1 MTRFE
6 EWWEGTEN
14 PARNLPES
22 TQIQVKPYMR
32 AAFNGG
38 IYMEKKRRE
47 EKDRITNDAILE
59 ARNMFREKPL

>member
-6 EWWEGTEN
+6 TWWESEQN

-22 TQIQVKPYMR
+22 TQLQVKPYMR

-38 IYMEKKRRE
+38 IYTEKKRRE
-47 EKDRITNDAILE
+47 ERERITDDAVE
-59 ARNMFREKPL
+59 QARNMFRSVP